1 MAAKAWATNVEIKLR
16 SVVML
21 RKFKM
26 STLVVIA
33 VLAAAALNA
42 NGFAQGSGHASGV
55 RNIVLVHGA
64 FADGSSWSK
73 VIPLLQARGFTVT
86 VVQNPL
92 TSLADDVAATKR
104 AIDNQ
109 DGRVLLVGH
118 SWGGAVITQIG
129 TDPKVAGLVF
139 AAAGAPNAG
148 ESFSEMTQGY
158 PTPPGIAIL
167 KPDAAGFLALPPPA
181 VAADFAHLPSSVTAV
196 MVVTQGPIAAA
207 CFSTKVTVA
216 AWKTKPSWYIVAK
229 RDRMID
235 PNLERA
241 LARKI
246 KARKTLEL
254 DSSHVVMLSRPQQVA
269 AFIASAA
276 SSL

>member
-1 MAAKAWATNVEIKLR
+1 MRQKVKLI
-16 SVVML
+16 
-21 RKFKM
+21 
-26 STLVVIA
+26 TLVTIA
-33 VLAAAALNA
+33 VLGALA
-42 NGFAQGSGHASGV
+42 LDAKGSAQGTSHPSGV
-55 RNIVLVHGA
+55 KNIVLVHGA

-73 VIPLLQARGFTVT
+73 VIPLLQARGLTVT
-86 VVQNPL
+86 AVQNPL
-92 TSLADDVAATKR
+92 TSLKDDVAATKR

-118 SWGGAVITQIG
+118 SWAGAVITQIG

-148 ESFSEMTQGY
+148 QSFSEMASGY
-158 PTPPGIAIL
+158 PTPPGIAVL
-167 KPDAAGFLALPPPA
+167 KPDAAGFLALPPSA
-181 VAADFAHLPSSVTAV
+181 VAADFAQDLPAGVTAV
-196 MVVTQGPIAAA
+196 MAVTQGPIAAA
-207 CFSTKVTVA
+207 CFSTKVTAA

-241 LARKI
+241 LAKKI
-246 KARKTLEL
+246 KARGTLEL